1 MSIAPVR
8 ALFYVSLSV
17 VLYTFFE
24 NWEEAVMTRE
34 ILELE
39 SVHRKETAPTC
50 CLRLNQAESNKEQ
63 QQSRKT

>member
-1 MSIAPVR
+1 
-8 ALFYVSLSV
+8 V

-39 SVHRKETAPTC
+39 SVLRKETAPTC